1 MNFVKRAFLS
11 VKARKGKSILQVFV
25 FTVICVLVLAGLSI
39 QTAAEKS
46 GDLARQKLGADVA
59 LQADMEKLREQAMSQ
74 QQSGGGNGYVS
85 SQCLSRLM
93 QQRNWLL
100 MTRLEA
106 IIFTHPPL
114 GWPPILSRL
123 KASRMQQT
131 HLMKAVKG
139 RSLRGMPGGMMQGVA
154 FTDSVAEFMDGTSSI
169 VEGTGITE
177 EHIGKNVALI
187 EQTLAEENE
196 LGVGDEITV
205 TNPRDETAVM
215 ELEVSG
221 SMKWASCTGIN
232 MKIKNTIS

>member
-1 MNFVKRAFLS
+1 
-11 VKARKGKSILQVFV
+11 
-25 FTVICVLVLAGLSI
+25 
-39 QTAAEKS
+39 
-46 GDLARQKLGADVA
+46 
-59 LQADMEKLREQAMSQ
+59 
-74 QQSGGGNGYVS
+74 
-85 SQCLSRLM
+85 
-93 QQRNWLL
+93 
-100 MTRLEA
+100 
-106 IIFTHPPL
+106 
-114 GWPPILSRL
+114 
-123 KASRMQQT
+123 
-131 HLMKAVKG
+131 MKAVKG
-139 RSLRGMPGGMMQGVA
+139 RSLRGMPGGMMQGDVSLQGVA